1 MHQRFTDQARRAVA
15 LAQDEAKAAGSDCV
29 GTAHLLLGL
38 VGAGGVAAMALESA
52 GMNAGAIRDLA
63 GQMSGQRERA
73 VQGGNLPLT
82 GRAANVLELSL
93 RAALRL
99 GDNHVGTEHI
109 LLALMDEPGAAGGE
123 VLVRLGGDPR

>member
-1 MHQRFTDQARRAVA
+1 
-15 LAQDEAKAAGSDCV
+15 
-29 GTAHLLLGL
+29 
-38 VGAGGVAAMALESA
+38 
-52 GMNAGAIRDLA
+52 
-63 GQMSGQRERA
+63 MSGQRERA